1 MTFDGCLDFFKKH
14 RGDNFPSDM
23 PYLDVLEIMMG
34 TTYRHLRAKGYP
46 RDMAMRFM
54 LWTLFYFV
62 QKDNIL
68 TDEDAEI
75 LLTAMRAAQANAYF
89 ASGDKC
95 EEDGVTDVTD
105 NNECIQ

>member
-1 MTFDGCLDFFKKH
+1 MTFDDCLH
-14 RGDNFPSDM
+14 
-23 PYLDVLEIMMG
+23 YLENHKEEELQTNIPFLGVLELLVG
-34 TTYRHLRAKGYP
+34 RAYRHMRAKGYT

-68 TDEDAEI
+68 KDEDAEI

-89 ASGDKC
+89 ASGNEL
-95 EEDGVTDVTD
+95 EE
-105 NNECIQ
+105 EEE